1 MVIGNSSP
9 EEQQYNDSAVPE
21 RWIGESAVEH
31 GGPAFPGL
39 CRLSQEALNIIVHQ
53 TATAFDFHDIHQN
66 LVSII
71 DPHRGDRSMPLFA
84 VAVAVGPFGD
94 VFCSARAGS
103 RESGNQEYYQGPLR
117 LDTRADTHTP
127 TSRFNPVCSLDA
139 LLHCT

>member
-1 MVIGNSSP
+1 MIGNGSP
-9 EEQQYNDSAVPE
+9 EEQQYNDSAVP
-21 RWIGESAVEH
+21 RQIGESAVEH

-39 CRLSQEALNIIVHQ
+39 CRLSPEALNIIVHQ

-84 VAVAVGPFGD
+84 VAVAVSPFGD

-127 TSRFNPVCSLDA
+127 TSCHKPL
-139 LLHCT
+139 